1 MPSTNVRESCFNM
14 SIHIKLQIPRDHFM
28 LDVDFTIP
36 NRGIT
41 ALFGH
46 SGSGKTT
53 ILRAIAGLERAKQG
67 EIIVG
72 EETWQSKTIF
82 VPAHRRAV
90 GYVFQNASLLPH
102 LTVRENLNY
111 ALKRKHHSED
121 KVSMAQVIE
130 WFGLSQLLARQ
141 PQGLSGGEQQRVAL
155 ARALLIQPQL
165 VLMDEPLS
173 SLDQKSKQE
182 ILPYL
187 MQLHENSS
195 TPMIYVSHDWDE
207 IRQLADTVVMLEAG
221 RIQCQTTVA
230 EYPASVTYCPH
241 CQQAINHFI

>member
-1 MPSTNVRESCFNM
+1 
-14 SIHIKLQIPRDHFM
+14 
-28 LDVDFTIP
+28 
-36 NRGIT
+36 
-41 ALFGH
+41 
-46 SGSGKTT
+46 
-53 ILRAIAGLERAKQG
+53 
-67 EIIVG
+67 
-72 EETWQSKTIF
+72 